1 MEKEKQENK
10 QIIRK
15 HKRNGLVAISPF
27 FVLIL
32 LFLGTGIYFDDF
44 YKIPLLL
51 IFILTSSYAIAITKN
66 HTINERINM
75 FSKGAGNK
83 NLLYMVWIFVL
94 AGGFANSAKAMGA
107 IDATVNFTLSLLP
120 ESMLLP
126 GIFLTGCFVSMSI
139 GTSVGTIVALTPI
152 AAGLA
157 AGTGISTPLFVAAT
171 VGGALFGDNLSFI
184 SDTTIVATRT
194 QGIKM
199 SDKFKTNIRIALPA
213 ALLTAFIYLMIGI
226 NTPTHYTVPE
236 ITLTQFIQ
244 VLPYIAVFA
253 LALMGKDVLIVL
265 LIGNLITGLI
275 GISMGTFSA
284 EGWFSSMASGIGGM
298 GELILISMIAGGV
311 LELIRINGGITYLI
325 HKLTRRISSSKGA
338 ECCIAVLVSLTN
350 LCTANNTI
358 AILSVGEISR
368 DLADRYGVDRRR
380 SASIL
385 DTCSCVVQS
394 FIPYGAQLLMAA
406 GLASL
411 SPIEII
417 PHLFYPM
424 LLTIAIAVSILI
436 KK

>member
-1 MEKEKQENK
+1 MSTNNTHPKP
-10 QIIRK
+10 RRA
-15 HKRNGLVAISPF
+15 KRYGLLAISPMA
-27 FVLIL
+27 VLIAC
-32 LFLGTGIYFDDF
+32 FLTTGICFEDF
-44 YKIPLLL
+44 YKMPLLL
-51 IFILTSSYAIAITKN
+51 VFIFTAAYALLITRG
-66 HTINERINM
+66 HSVHERINH
-75 FSKGAGNK
+75 FSRGAGHR
-83 NLLYMVWIFVL
+83 NLLFMVWIFVM
-94 AGGFANSAKAMGA
+94 AGAFASSAKAMGA

-126 GIFLTGCFVSMSI
+126 GIFVTACFVSMSI
-139 GTSVGTIVALTPI
+139 GTSVGTIVALTPV

-157 AGTGISTPLFVAAT
+157 AETSISTPLIVAAT

-199 SDKFKTNIRIALPA
+199 SDKFRTNVRIALPA
-213 ALLTAFIYLMIGI
+213 ALITTIIYLIVGI
-226 NTPTHYTVPE
+226 HTPTHYATPD
-236 ITLTQFIQ
+236 ITLAQFIQ
-244 VLPYIAVFA
+244 VLPYLAVLA

-265 LIGNLITGLI
+265 LIGNLLTGLI

-284 EGWFSSMASGIGGM
+284 EGWFSAMASGIGGM

-325 HKLTRRISSSKGA
+325 HKLTRRISSSRGA
-338 ECCIAVLVSLTN
+338 ECCIATLVSLTN

-358 AILSVGEISR
+358 AILSVGEISK

-411 SPIEII
+411 SPLEII

-424 LLTIAIAVSILI
+424 LLTLAIAISILI

>member
-1 MEKEKQENK
+1 
-10 QIIRK
+10 
-15 HKRNGLVAISPF
+15 
-27 FVLIL
+27 
-32 LFLGTGIYFDDF
+32 
-44 YKIPLLL
+44 
-51 IFILTSSYAIAITKN
+51 
-66 HTINERINM
+66 
-75 FSKGAGNK
+75 
-83 NLLYMVWIFVL
+83 
-94 AGGFANSAKAMGA
+94 
-107 IDATVNFTLSLLP
+107 
-120 ESMLLP
+120 
-126 GIFLTGCFVSMSI
+126 
-139 GTSVGTIVALTPI
+139 
-152 AAGLA
+152 
-157 AGTGISTPLFVAAT
+157 
-171 VGGALFGDNLSFI
+171 
-184 SDTTIVATRT
+184 
-194 QGIKM
+194 
-199 SDKFKTNIRIALPA
+199 
-213 ALLTAFIYLMIGI
+213 MIGI

-244 VLPYIAVFA
+244 VLPYLAVFA

-284 EGWFSSMASGIGGM
+284 EGWFSSIAGGIGGM

-411 SPIEII
+411 SPLEII

>member
-1 MEKEKQENK
+1 MKKENKGNK
-10 QIIRK
+10 QILQK
-15 HKRNGLVAISPF
+15 QKRNGILAISPLF
-27 FVLIL
+27 ILIIT
-32 LFLGTGIYFDDF
+32 FLGTGLYFDDF
-44 YKIPLLL
+44 YKVPLLL
-51 IFILTSSYAIAITKN
+51 IFLLTAAYAIFTTKN
-66 HTINERINM
+66 HTLNERINF
-75 FSKGAGNK
+75 FSKGAGNH

-94 AGGFANSAKAMGA
+94 AGAFSNSAKAMGA
-107 IDATVNFTLSLLP
+107 IDATVNLTLSLLP
-120 ESMLLP
+120 ENMLLP
-126 GIFLTGCFVSMSI
+126 GIFLTACFVSMSI
-139 GTSVGTIVALTPI
+139 GTSVGTIVAFTPV

-157 AGTGISTPLFVAAT
+157 EDTGIHAPLIVAAT
-171 VGGALFGDNLSFI
+171 VGGSLFGDNLSFI

-199 SDKFKTNIRIALPA
+199 SDKFKTNIRIALPT
-213 ALLTAFIYLMIGI
+213 ALLTTIIYLILGF
-226 NTPTHYTVPE
+226 NTSTHYTSPE
-236 ITLTQFIQ
+236 LTLSQFIQ
-244 VLPYIAVFA
+244 VLPYMAVLV
-253 LALMGKDVLIVL
+253 LALLGKNVLIVL
-265 LIGNLITGLI
+265 LIGNFLTGLI
-275 GISMGTFSA
+275 GISMSTFNID
-284 EGWFSSMASGIGGM
+284 GWFSSMISGINAM

-311 LELIRINGGITYLI
+311 LTLIRINGGITYLI
-325 HKLTRRISSSKGA
+325 HKLTRRISSSREA

-411 SPIEII
+411 SPLEII
-417 PHLFYPM
+417 PHLYYPM
-424 LLTIAIAVSILI
+424 LLTLAIAISILI